1 VADPRPGSSRTS
13 GLNLGAFLVLSV
25 LVGLFVLPNVFS
37 TKSALVGKPAPD
49 FALEVIGSADKGDRI
64 HLAELKG
71 RPVLIDF
78 WASWCEACKVEAPV
92 LDALAR
98 RHASRG
104 LVVIGVATGDQ
115 PGDAARFAAR
125 HGLSYPI
132 AYDAGDR
139 VAATYGVSSLPT
151 LVVIDASGNVTEV
164 RTGYEGESA
173 LERIVLPLLQPP
185 I

>member
-1 VADPRPGSSRTS
+1 MV
-13 GLNLGAFLVLSV
+13 AFLVVSV

-37 TKSALVGKPAPD
+37 MKSALVGKPAPD
-49 FALEVIGSADKGDRI
+49 FALELISGADTGDRI

-71 RPVLIDF
+71 HPVLIDF

-92 LDALAR
+92 LDAIAR
-98 RHASRG
+98 RHNKRG

-115 PGDAARFAAR
+115 SGDASRFAAR

-132 AYDAGDR
+132 AYDTGDR

-151 LVVIDASGNVTEV
+151 LVVIDANGNVTEV
-164 RTGYEGESA
+164 HTGYEGESA